1 MKIEKTNDAPV
12 KQRIDGEQNAPE
24 TDAPTAL
31 ERLFRI
37 LSGVFFGL
45 SVASLLVIVYVNT
58 ANDLTVPP
66 LLSPF
71 LFLAFGGGLGLGM
84 LFRTFWKK
92 DENVS
97 SINFFFK
104 IGFSVLVLLT
114 VFIVFTFHLLTV
126 LR

>member
-1 MKIEKTNDAPV
+1 MKNESNEKT
-12 KQRIDGEQNAPE
+12 E
-24 TDAPTAL
+24 APTAL

-37 LSGVFFGL
+37 LSGVFFGIAVL
-45 SVASLLVIVYVNT
+45 AVLVTVYVNT
-58 ANDLTVPP
+58 ADDLSVAP
-66 LLSPF
+66 LLFPL
-71 LFLAFGGGLGLGM
+71 LFLGIGGGVGLGM
-84 LFRTFWKK
+84 LFRTFWRK

>member
-92 DENVS
+92 DDNVS
-97 SINFFFK
+97 PINYFFK
-104 IGFSVLVLLT
+104 IGFSVLVLLSFL
-114 VFIVFTFHLLTV
+114 VPFFGRLYQIL
-126 LR
+126 